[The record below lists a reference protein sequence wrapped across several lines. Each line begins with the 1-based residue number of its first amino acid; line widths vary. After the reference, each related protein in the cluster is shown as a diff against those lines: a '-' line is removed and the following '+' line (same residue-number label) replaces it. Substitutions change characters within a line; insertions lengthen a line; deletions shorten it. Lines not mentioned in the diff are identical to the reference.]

1 MAAEADA
8 GPGGNSLGGPGA
20 PGAVPRESGAGVV
33 PPGSPC
39 SARRRCGWSAGGCWL
54 AIPVLWGVTFLT
66 FVVMNLLPGNAAQEL
81 LGANATPA
89 EVRALE
95 IKLHLNEP
103 FWIRYWHW
111 LSGVLHG
118 RPRCLAHQRAAGDI
132 DPGPAAAGELRAD
145 ALRLLHLGLLAVPV
159 AAAAAHRPG
168 GWADRLSMMVSMA
181 GLSIAPYVLALLLIF
196 IFAVRLQVLPAIGF
210 VPLGQSVAGNIRS
223 LTLPATRHRAPAGV
237 LLHPAAAGG
246 HGRADAGRGLR
257 GHGPGQGRGAVAGA
271 DPPRPAQLMF
281 GLLTVIGLNLGTL
294 IGALVIIEQIFALPG
309 IGQVLLQSI
318 NNRDIV
324 VVEAVVLVFALI
336 VVLANL
342 LTDLLYAV
350 LDPRIRYGRPAA

>member
-1 MAAEADA
+1 MAAEADPAAA
-8 GPGGNSLGGPGA
+8 GPHVQQVPGS
-20 PGAVPRESGAGVV
+20 R
-33 PPGSPC
+33 PPGPARWGPAGRVVLGSPGLRL
-39 SARRRCGWSAGGCWL
+39 SGRRLLA

-66 FVVMNLLPGNAAQEL
+66 FVLMNLLPGNAAQEL

-95 IKLHLNEP
+95 LKLHLNEP
-103 FWIRYWHW
+103 FWTRYWHW

-118 RPRCLAHQRAAGDI
+118 DLGASLTSGQSVTSILAQRL
-132 DPGPAAAGELRAD
+132 PVSFELMIYAFCISV
-145 ALRLLHLGLLAVPV
+145 LLAVPV

-210 VPLGQSVAGNIRS
+210 VPLGQSVVGNIKS
-223 LTLPATRHRAPAGV
+223 LTLPALAIGLPLACFYTR
-237 LLHPAAAGG
+237 LL
-246 HGRADAGRGLR
+246 RADMVEQMQSEDYVVTARAKG
-257 GHGPGQGRGAVAGA
+257 VASWQVLIRHA
-271 DPPRPAQLMF
+271 MRNSMF
-281 GLLTVIGLNLGTL
+281 GFLTVLGLNLGTL
-294 IGALVIIEQIFALPG
+294 IGALVIIEPIFALPG

-318 NNRDIV
+318 NDRDIV
-324 VVEAVVLVFALI
+324 VVEAVVLVFAVI

-342 LTDLLYAV
+342 LTDLLYAL